1 MGPLGP
7 PEILQQLGPVWERV
21 KRPLVAFLAL
31 LLLAI
36 ALLAWLALR

>member
-7 PEILQQLGPVWERV
+7 PEVLQQLGPIWDRV
-21 KRPLVAFLAL
+21 KGPLVALLVF

-36 ALLAWLALR
+36 AFLAWIALR